1 MLIRPR
7 DNMILVMKHKEPY
20 WIPNNITDCDVV
32 LQQAVQERYEGNT
45 EGKDEFGVEF
55 VYDKESRGPVVRPGY
70 KAFDE
75 IADWH
80 NLIFP
85 DVENRDWEALAAKDT
100 ANWDRENKFS
110 IVQMYNGMFERAHI
124 MMGFQEVLMALLE
137 EPEEME
143 EWFQTFTDYRC
154 KVIKKIGQYYKP
166 DAIMIFDDYGAKQS
180 MMFSPSIWREMIKPQ
195 LKRMVDTAH
204 ECGMFYILHGCGYYK
219 PIFPDIVELGVDAVH
234 PVQVSNNPEEL
245 KENYGDKISFC
256 GGFDNVDILDNENC
270 TEEQTRQE
278 VRRVLTE
285 LAPGGSYMAWRSFL
299 ITHPDIFMDEYWKI
313 VGPQKKA
320 ALEKASLIK

>member
-75 IADWH
+75 ISDWH
-80 NLIFP
+80 KLIFP

-245 KENYGDKISFC
+245 KEKYGDKISFC